1 VFTLLIPLGF
11 LALVVLDV
19 FFYMA
24 ALALEMAALVRLRT
38 LAPDR
43 EGMFTIGGGKI
54 GLWLAAALPLVTWIA
69 TFALALGTG
78 GGQRD
83 FMIAIVLSLTVWPA
97 YALTRRRW
105 GGPAA
110 QTQSDVG

>member
-1 VFTLLIPLGF
+1 
-11 LALVVLDV
+11 LA
-19 FFYMA
+19 Y
-24 ALALEMAALVRLRT
+24 
-38 LAPDR
+38 
-43 EGMFTIGGGKI
+43 
-54 GLWLAAALPLVTWIA
+54 GLTAALPLATWMA

-78 GGQRD
+78 NGQRD

-110 QTQSDVG
+110 